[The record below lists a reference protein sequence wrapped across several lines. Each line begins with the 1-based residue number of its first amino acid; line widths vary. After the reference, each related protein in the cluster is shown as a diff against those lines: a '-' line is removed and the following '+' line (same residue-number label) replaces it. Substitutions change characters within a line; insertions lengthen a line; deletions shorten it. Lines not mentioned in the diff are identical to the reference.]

1 MFGPPLRVQSAALG
15 QPQAAVGPAVIAT
28 HRGRG
33 SRNRG
38 RGVRVA
44 VDQHGG
50 QARGIGAAQAGGR
63 PDDGQC
69 VMRRHAQFDQ
79 RLPDQGIPARRHTD
93 IVGSH
98 HGLHQTGPHQLAHQR
113 LRPAPAAVGDDRDR
127 HLRDEGIG
135 HQIVEPGARAE
146 PRVEH
151 HPLQQGLLGLAH
163 LLDQDPHQHIA
174 VGADTSFTQLG
185 RDPQPFVGQRQELPV
200 ALDAPLHGKAEGGE
214 GGVEHR
220 AVAIETQVGQGIEIE
235 HQRAQR
241 VGTAEQVGGG
251 GSGTIQW
258 RRHRTRVAQLTF
270 VARPPEGGLGGPSW
284 VCRPPG
290 DPMVVGMAPSSPMRL
305 VLVDDHE
312 MVIEGLKAMLVSF
325 EDRVQVVGQAV
336 GAERAL
342 VVVAELDPDIV
353 LCDVRMQGS
362 SGLDLCLALRER
374 DPDRKIVMLSVYE
387 DEQYLFQALR
397 VGASGYLLKSISSD
411 ELVRQLELAHRGQ
424 TAIDPG
430 MAARAADTAARLQR
444 DEFWPGARQG
454 LTQRESEILSYVVS
468 GLSNRGIAAKLVI
481 GEETVKTHLSS
492 IYRKLGV
499 GDRTGAVA
507 TALREGIYR

>member
-1 MFGPPLRVQSAALG
+1 
-15 QPQAAVGPAVIAT
+15 
-28 HRGRG
+28 
-33 SRNRG
+33 
-38 RGVRVA
+38 
-44 VDQHGG
+44 
-50 QARGIGAAQAGGR
+50 
-63 PDDGQC
+63 
-69 VMRRHAQFDQ
+69 
-79 RLPDQGIPARRHTD
+79 
-93 IVGSH
+93 
-98 HGLHQTGPHQLAHQR
+98 
-113 LRPAPAAVGDDRDR
+113 
-127 HLRDEGIG
+127 
-135 HQIVEPGARAE
+135 
-146 PRVEH
+146 
-151 HPLQQGLLGLAH
+151 
-163 LLDQDPHQHIA
+163 
-174 VGADTSFTQLG
+174 
-185 RDPQPFVGQRQELPV
+185 
-200 ALDAPLHGKAEGGE
+200 
-214 GGVEHR
+214 
-220 AVAIETQVGQGIEIE
+220 
-235 HQRAQR
+235 
-241 VGTAEQVGGG
+241 
-251 GSGTIQW
+251 
-258 RRHRTRVAQLTF
+258 
-270 VARPPEGGLGGPSW
+270 
-284 VCRPPG
+284 
-290 DPMVVGMAPSSPMRL
+290 MVVGMAPSSPMRL

-342 VVVAELDPDIV
+342 AVVAELDPYIV

-507 TALREGIYR
+507 TALPEGIYP